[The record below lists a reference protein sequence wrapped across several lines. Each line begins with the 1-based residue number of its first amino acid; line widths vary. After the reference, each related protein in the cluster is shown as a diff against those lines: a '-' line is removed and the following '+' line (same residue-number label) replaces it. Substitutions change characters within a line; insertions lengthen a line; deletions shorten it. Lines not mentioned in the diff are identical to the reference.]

1 MALMLVVLNACVST
15 ATTLVPDQSRE
26 LWDLRQQNLARI
38 DHWDLRGRV
47 ALYINNEVHSVGLNW
62 TRTPAHSTISLEA
75 PLSQGMVKLETT
87 AALVTLTTSEGKT
100 YTGHDAEQVLFQSTG
115 WSIPV
120 EGLTTWITG
129 INHMKSDY
137 MPDIDASGKA
147 ISLNQDNW
155 RINYLNY
162 APSQLIAYN
171 NPELPQKI
179 YMKHDQLALKIVIDQ
194 WQNPN
199 TPTSSELFPRFPE

>member
-15 ATTLVPDQSRE
+15 PPKPVFDQSHE
-26 LWDLRQQNLARI
+26 LWDLRQQRLSSI
-38 DHWDLRGRV
+38 DQWDLRGRV
-47 ALYINNEVHSVGLNW
+47 ALYINNEVHNIGLNW
-62 TRTPAHSTISLEA
+62 TRTSSHSTITLEA
-75 PLSQGMVKLETT
+75 PLSQGMVKLETRPE
-87 AALVTLTTSEGKT
+87 AVTLTTSEGT
-100 YTGHDAEQVLFQSTG
+100 IYTGHDAEQVLFQSTG

-129 INHMKSDY
+129 INHASSDY
-137 MPDIDASGKA
+137 VPDIDASGKA

-162 APSQLIAYN
+162 APSKLSAYN

-199 TPTSSELFPRFPE
+199 TPSSSELFPRFPE